1 MNANVKKFFFQMF
14 FENPVTLKYAL
25 TNAA

>member
-1 MNANVKKFFFQMF
+1 MNANVKQVFQMF
-14 FENPVTLKYAL
+14 FENPLPLKYAL